1 MSAFTRMME
10 DYDYHKHTG
19 ELPEYFGG
27 GNENNRGCGFGIFV
41 AIVLFSAFLYAT
53 CGSDKKDNPKQQKT
67 ELVNQPVQVP
77 LIPSDPSTVPQPPVV
92 SDDGWL
98 ILIAT

>member
-67 ELVNQPVQVP
+67 ELVNH
-77 LIPSDPSTVPQPPVV
+77 LFKFHLFL
-92 SDDGWL
+92 L
-98 ILIAT
+98 ILLQYRSLLLYRMTAGLFL